1 MADKQ
6 RITLQIV
13 SHRVALNIVPEQEP
27 IYREA
32 AKKINELYDKY
43 QRGYANMPV
52 EQLWIYVAL
61 ELAVNLHSDARDKN
75 IEPILEKIRELNQLI
90 ENTLKTTN

>member
-13 SHRVALNIVPEQEP
+13 SQRVALNIVPDQEP

-32 AKKINELYDKY
+32 AKKINALYEKY
-43 QRGYANMPV
+43 QQAYSKMNS
-52 EQLWIYVAL
+52 EELWLYVAL